1 MSARRRIAILVG
13 QADENYQH
21 LFIEGF
27 LENIF
32 EKDFDV
38 CIFSM
43 YKKYQNTTERETG
56 ESNIYNLVNFSL
68 FDAVVYL
75 KDTIQTPGVA
85 SALEDRINE
94 RFKGPV
100 LCIDIESHYFPTL
113 WTDAKTAVKELINHL
128 INVHGFKDI
137 AFLTGKKWHIHSKQ
151 RLAAYEEAMKENG
164 LPVRRDR
171 IFYGDF
177 WYTSGNSCAEELLKK
192 RNDLPEA
199 VACANDC
206 MAIGLCEG
214 LSAGGLRIPE
224 DITVIGYDS
233 IEEGRLSPRP
243 ITSAPIP
250 AKQCGRNAAIMIYD
264 MIEGRETTLP
274 VPVPELFI
282 GESCGCKC
290 KPIPPETGR
299 RQKWATEISSES
311 YYSLHNSIMEDMLS
325 QTNFA
330 GFLNI
335 VYSYLYQ
342 IREFNS
348 FSLCLNNQW
357 LDPGSITD
365 GNLLIKGYE
374 PKMLYAIRGGS
385 DQSPGEKVS
394 LTETFETSRLLPDL
408 EKESS
413 KPRAFI
419 FTPVHFEANCFGYA
433 VIDYGDMKCSY
444 NDTFRL
450 WIHAVSCGL
459 EVIRRLE
466 TTKNER
472 SNSLAI
478 LENKVPGSL
487 TGKTTDIRGLS
498 PEETAD
504 LELVKK
510 ILDENLLKY
519 YFQPIVN
526 SQDGSIFAYEALMRS
541 NAERV
546 VSPLQILKYADLLG
560 RLNDVEKATFTNVLE
575 YVNEHKASF
584 EGKHVFINSIPGVRM
599 NHDESEHINELLVG
613 NAGIAVVELTE
624 QAELDEYAL
633 DEMKKRYKDMDIQT
647 AVDDY
652 GTGYSNITNLLRY
665 MPNYV
670 KIDRALLSEIQNSTQ
685 KQHFVRE
692 IIDFSHDNNIL
703 ALAEGVET
711 SEELKTVILLGVDL
725 IQGYYTSRP
734 SPEVIQFLPDEI
746 VREINN
752 YAKER
757 LDGTVNKVYIAGRT
771 NRVSLNNL
779 HKDGYTC
786 IKFEGEATYRDV
798 ALVGNPGLKTEIHV
812 EISSDYDGTITLEN
826 AYLTNI
832 KERPSIIIE
841 PGASVNLMLKG
852 ENTLVNGGIKVSEGS
867 TLIVEGDGHLNIIL
881 NSREYFGIGNDRL
894 SACGDITFTQD
905 GNIVIKGSGMYGI
918 GIGAGLGGNIA
929 IGRGKYIIK
938 LEGNFGI
945 AYGFESG
952 EGKLDLFACDF
963 ETDLSLFS
971 GTGIGSING
980 STEVSIT
987 HSSVKLFMGGI
998 DLVGIGT
1005 MNGES
1010 AKMSLDNGVINLD
1023 LRGEHI
1029 TGIGAMKGHTDV
1041 HIHQA
1046 ALRLTGE
1053 GRNTLSFGG
1062 STDDC
1067 KVTLDDADCLINLKS
1082 GLTTDCNA
1090 PDEDYRIIGGRCSI
1104 TINGKPFER
1113 KIEEK
1118 IYD

>member
-1 MSARRRIAILVG
+1 MAVRKRIAILVG

-32 EKDFDV
+32 GKGFDV

-68 FDAVVYL
+68 FDAVIYL

-85 SALEDRINE
+85 NSLEERIHE

-100 LCIDIESHYFPTL
+100 LCIDLESHYYPTL
-113 WTDAKTAVKELINHL
+113 WTDTKTPVKELINHL
-128 INVHGFKDI
+128 IKVHGYKDI

-151 RLAAYEEAMKENG
+151 RLAAYEEAMHENG
-164 LPVRRDR
+164 LEVRKDR

-192 RNDLPEA
+192 KDDLPDA

-206 MAIGLCEG
+206 MAIGVCEG
-214 LSAGGLRIPE
+214 LAAGGLRIPE
-224 DITVIGYDS
+224 DIAVIGYDS
-233 IEEGRLSPRP
+233 IEDGRLSPKP

-250 AKQCGRNAAIMIYD
+250 AKQCGINAAIMIAD
-264 MIEGRETTLP
+264 MIEGKKTALP
-274 VPVPELFI
+274 IPVPELFI

-290 KPIPPETGR
+290 RTIDPKEGR
-299 RQKWATEISSES
+299 RHKWATEISSES
-311 YYSLHNSIMEDMLS
+311 YYSLHNSLLEDMLS
-325 QTNFA
+325 QTDFE

-342 IREFNS
+342 IQEFDS
-348 FSLCLNNQW
+348 FHLCLNDQW
-357 LDPGSITD
+357 LSPGTLTD
-365 GNLLIKGYE
+365 GKLLTKGY
-374 PKMLYAIRGGS
+374 PPQMLYAIRGGS
-385 DQSPGEKVS
+385 DNSPGEKIS
-394 LTETFETSRLLPDL
+394 LTEIFETEKLLPELD
-408 EKESS
+408 KESE
-413 KPRAFI
+413 KPRVFI

-433 VIDYGDMKCSY
+433 VINYGERTRSY
-444 NDTFRL
+444 DDTYRL
-450 WIHAVSCGL
+450 WIHAISCGL

-466 TTKNER
+466 NSKNER
-472 SNSLAI
+472 NNNIVLA
-478 LENKVPGSL
+478 ENKVHDNSPAKLTDLRSL
-487 TGKTTDIRGLS
+487 ST
-498 PEETAD
+498 EERED

-526 SQDGSIFAYEALMRS
+526 AQDGSIFAYEALMRS
-541 NAERV
+541 NTNRMI
-546 VSPLQILKYADLLG
+546 SPLAILKYAGMLG
-560 RLNDVEKATFTNVLE
+560 RLTDVEKATFTNVLK
-575 YVNEHKASF
+575 YVSDFKSSF
-584 EGKHVFINSIPGVRM
+584 EGKHVFINSIPGVHM
-599 NHDESEHINELLVG
+599 NPAEAEHINNLLIK
-613 NAGIAVVELTE
+613 NSDTAVVELTE
-624 QAELDEYAL
+624 QAELDDNAL
-633 DEMKKRYKDMDIQT
+633 DEMKKRFREMEIQT

-670 KIDRALLSEIQNSTQ
+670 KIDRALLSEIQSSAQ

-703 ALAEGVET
+703 ALAEGIET

-734 SPEVIQFLPDEI
+734 SPEVIQTLPEEI
-746 VREINN
+746 VKEINN

-757 LDGTVNKVYIAGRT
+757 IDGTVNKVYIAGRT

-798 ALVGNPGLKTEIHV
+798 VLVGSPGLKTGIHV
-812 EISSDYDGTITLEN
+812 EIGPDYQGTITLEN

-832 KERPSIIIE
+832 KERPSIIME
-841 PGASVNLMLKG
+841 PGAQVNLMLKG
-852 ENTLVNGGIKVSEGS
+852 ESTLHNGGIKVPEGAM
-867 TLIVEGDGHLNIIL
+867 LIVEGDGHLNIEL
-881 NSREYFGIGNDRL
+881 NCREYFGIGNDRL
-894 SACGDITFTQD
+894 SSCGDITFTQD
-905 GNIVIKGSGMYGI
+905 GTINISGSGMYGI
-918 GIGAGLGGNIA
+918 GIGAGLGGSIA
-929 IGRGKYIIK
+929 IGRGKYVIK
-938 LEGNFGI
+938 MEGNFGI

-952 EGKLDLFACDF
+952 LGKLDLFACDF
-963 ETDLSLFS
+963 EADLSLFS

-980 STEVSIT
+980 STEVSVT
-987 HSSVKLFMGGI
+987 HCTVKVFMGGI

-1005 MNGES
+1005 MNGAY
-1010 AKMSLDNGVINLD
+1010 AKMHLDNGVVNLD
-1023 LRGEHI
+1023 LRGEHLV
-1029 TGIGAMKGHTDV
+1029 GIGSVKGETEV
-1041 HIHQA
+1041 YIHQA

-1053 GRNTLSFGG
+1053 GKNSLSFGG
-1062 STDDC
+1062 DNENC
-1067 KVTLDDADCLINLKS
+1067 KVMLDDADSLINLKS
-1082 GLTTDCNA
+1082 GRPTDSNC
-1090 PDEDYRIIGGRCSI
+1090 PDENYKILGGRCKI
-1104 TINGKPFER
+1104 MINGVQFER
-1113 KIEEK
+1113 KIDDK
-1118 IYD
+1118 NYV

>member
-1 MSARRRIAILVG
+1 MTAKKRIAILVG

-21 LFIEGF
+21 QFIEGF
-27 LENIF
+27 LEKVFREN
-32 EKDFDV
+32 FDV

-75 KDTIQTPGVA
+75 KDTVQTPGVA
-85 SALEDRINE
+85 SALDERIHE

-100 LCIDIESHYFPTL
+100 LCIDIESHHFPTL
-113 WTDAKTAVKELINHL
+113 WTDAKTPVKELINHL
-128 INVHGFKDI
+128 IKVHGCKDI
-137 AFLTGKKWHIHSKQ
+137 AFLTGKKWHVHSKQ

-164 LPVRRDR
+164 LEIRKDR

-192 RNDLPEA
+192 RDDLPDA

-214 LSAGGLRIPE
+214 LTAGGLRVPE
-224 DITVIGYDS
+224 DIAIVGYDS
-233 IEEGRLSPRP
+233 IEDGRLSPRP

-250 AKQCGRNAAIMIYD
+250 ARTCGENAAITILD
-264 MIEGRETTLP
+264 MINGRNETILP
-274 VPVPELFI
+274 IPVPELFI

-290 KPIPPETGR
+290 KPISPDTGR
-299 RQKWATEISSES
+299 RKKWATEISSES
-311 YYSLHNSIMEDMLS
+311 YYSLHNSLMEDMLS
-325 QTNFA
+325 QTDFE

-342 IREFNS
+342 IREFDS
-348 FSLCLNNQW
+348 FHLCLNDQW
-357 LDPGSITD
+357 LNPGTLTD
-365 GNLLIKGYE
+365 GKLLTKGY
-374 PKMLYAIRGGS
+374 PAQMLYAIRGGS
-385 DQSPGEKVS
+385 DNSPGEKVS
-394 LTETFETSRLLPDL
+394 LTEVFETSSLLPEL
-408 EKESS
+408 EKECS

-433 VIDYGDMKCSY
+433 AINYGEASKSY
-444 NDTFRL
+444 DDTYRL

-466 TTKNER
+466 NSRHER
-472 SNSLAI
+472 NSNIVIA
-478 LENKVPGSL
+478 ENKIPDANAEKNADL
-487 TGKTTDIRGLS
+487 RGLL
-498 PEETAD
+498 PEEKEE

-526 SQDGSIFAYEALMRS
+526 SQDGSIYAYEALMRS
-541 NAERV
+541 NTDKMI
-546 VSPLQILKYADLLG
+546 SPLKILKYAGMLG
-560 RLNDVEKATFTNVLE
+560 RLNDVEKATFVNVLK
-575 YVNEHKASF
+575 YVNDYKNSF

-599 NHDESEHINELLVG
+599 NPDETERINELLIG
-613 NAGIAVVELTE
+613 HADTAVVELTE
-624 QAELDEYAL
+624 QAELDDYAL
-633 DEMKKRYKDMDIQT
+633 DEMKKRYKDMDIRT

-670 KIDRALLSEIQNSTQ
+670 KIDRALLSEIQFSAQ

-734 SPEVIQFLPDEI
+734 SPEVIQSIPEEI
-746 VREINN
+746 VKEINS

-757 LDGTVNKVYIAGRT
+757 IDGTVNKVYIAGRT

-798 ALVGNPGLKTEIHV
+798 TLVGNPGLKTGIHV
-812 EISSDYDGTITLEN
+812 EVGSDYEGTITLEN

-832 KERPSIIIE
+832 KERPGITLE
-841 PGASVNLMLKG
+841 PGAQVNLMLKG
-852 ENTLVNGGIKVSEGS
+852 ESTLQNGGILVPENAI
-867 TLIVEGDGHLNIIL
+867 LIIEGDGHLNINL
-881 NSREYFGIGNDRL
+881 NSREYFGIGNNRL
-894 SACGDITFTQD
+894 SACGDITFAQD
-905 GNIVIKGSGMYGI
+905 GTITINGSGMYGI
-918 GIGAGLGGNIA
+918 GIGAGLGGNVA
-929 IGRGKYIIK
+929 VGRGKYVIK
-938 LEGNFGI
+938 MEGNFGI
-945 AYGFESG
+945 GLGFESG
-952 EGKLDLFACDF
+952 LGKLDLFACDF
-963 ETDLSLFS
+963 ECDLSLFS

-980 STEVSIT
+980 STEVSVT
-987 HSSVKLFMGGI
+987 HCSVKVFMGGI

-1005 MNGES
+1005 MNGAC
-1010 AKMSLDNGVINLD
+1010 AKMHLDNGVVNLD
-1023 LRGEHI
+1023 LRGEQI
-1029 TGIGAMKGHTDV
+1029 SGIGSSKGETEV
-1041 HIHQA
+1041 YIHQA
-1046 ALRLTGE
+1046 ALRMTCE
-1053 GRNTLSFGG
+1053 GKNSLSFGG
-1062 STDDC
+1062 DNENC
-1067 KVTLDDADCLINLKS
+1067 RVLLDEADVLINLKS
-1082 GLTTDCNA
+1082 GLATDCLASDDN
-1090 PDEDYRIIGGRCSI
+1090 YKILGGRCVI
-1104 TINGKPFER
+1104 NINGKRFER

-1118 IYD
+1118 LF